1 MRVRWRS
8 VAGERSEMRKLHEAA
23 QHEYADLGG
32 WTAFKSGEWLWLLI
46 QRSFSNYWE
55 RATVEHLWMEYG
67 TKDPGKIGAKLI
79 AGAARNAAILGAITG
94 AAVSTDE
101 IVAILTVVE
110 GGIGLPAN
118 LAIAASA
125 ISAEAIL
132 LVRFQL
138 QLVANLGKVYGAPLH
153 PDDPE
158 DILTILAF
166 AMGGSVAEAAAA
178 AGIKV
183 GRKLTP
189 RAASTIFAKDG
200 LAFLE
205 RIGVKL
211 GIKIFQRTIVKYV
224 NPISSVGIGLGW
236 NYFAT
241 QTMGKIAIQHFK
253 KRIADLDGE
262 RANA

>member
-1 MRVRWRS
+1 L
-8 VAGERSEMRKLHEAA
+8 RKLHEAA

-79 AGAARNAAILGAITG
+79 AAAARNAAILGAITG

-110 GGIGLPAN
+110 GGIGLPVN

-138 QLVANLGKVYGAPLH
+138 QLVANLAKVYGAPLH

-166 AMGGSVAEAAAA
+166 AMGGSAAEAAAE

-189 RAASTIFAKDG
+189 RAANTIFAKDG

-236 NYFAT
+236 NYLAT
-241 QTMGKIAIQHFK
+241 QTIGKIAIQHFK

-262 RANA
+262 PANA